1 MTLVT
6 PEPVVSS
13 WTRNTM
19 EQPRVQRRLLE
30 LGVTVMASHSVTAAG
45 PDAVTAA
52 CVFTER
58 EQELA
63 CDTLVLVTARLPE
76 DAVALELEGR
86 VGSVRA
92 IGDARSP
99 GTIAAAVWD
108 GRRYAEEL
116 DADPVDDGVPPF
128 RREIVQLAHPGLGS
142 GSATLTRPA

>member
-1 MTLVT
+1 MDA
-6 PEPVVSS
+6 
-13 WTRNTM
+13 
-19 EQPRVQRRLLE
+19 QHD
-30 LGVTVMASHSVTAAG
+30 GAAAG
-45 PDAVTAA
+45 AAAAARTGRHRDGLALGHRGRPDAVTAA

-58 EQELA
+58 EQESA

-128 RREIVQLAHPGLGS
+128 RREIVQLGAPRFG
-142 GSATLTRPA
+142 